1 MTKFPQRPAA
11 AGGSADGMRSRVT
24 YIRRVAAVRLQGASL
39 FPQRRGPAGPMQR
52 VRPDC
57 GAPDWRATAR
67 QPLKLKRY
75 KSDVGGL
82 RPFQGGL
89 LQRGSTVGVG
99 GRMGPR

>member
-1 MTKFPQRPAA
+1 MTKLVIGLHPAVPPVGGGTAYIYRGVWLPCARREFPCAHNGEVWRGPRRESARTAA
-11 AGGSADGMRSRVT
+11 QISAD
-24 YIRRVAAVRLQGASL
+24 A
-39 FPQRRGPAGPMQR
+39 
-52 VRPDC
+52 
-57 GAPDWRATAR
+57 AR

-99 GRMGPR
+99 GRMRPR